1 MEQSPKQK
9 QSPSPLIPSL
19 PDDVTVDIVARVPRS
34 RYPTLS
40 LVSKTF
46 RKLIASPKLYKRRS
60 HLGITEH
67 RVYAL
72 LYNRSTGDLRFHVL
86 HRKVNCRNRLVVVGS
101 LPPMSSIESFVPV
114 GSKTYVFNNLE
125 SLSIDFAS
133 HTVQSIPGM
142 PQRMIN
148 NVASAVDGK
157 VYLIGDSYCSFSDED
172 GSSGEGWMKAVMV
185 FDTETQ
191 TWEPVMVKHD
201 LPYGD
206 LWSDSAVMEGK
217 LFFKSFRNQHAFAYE
232 PREDKWELKEVLN
245 AKEWKGA
252 CVVDDVLY
260 YHDRSGKAGVLMA
273 FDPTKQSPCW
283 SVVNGLE
290 EFFAVEETDRSRV
303 VKCGEK
309 MLALFF
315 TKIHDAKKKVIFCA
329 EIALG
334 RRQGEIWGKVLSCD
348 VVFEDGLFD
357 MVKCVSVTV

>member
-1 MEQSPKQK
+1 MEQSPKQS
-9 QSPSPLIPSL
+9 QSPLIPSL

-40 LVSKTF
+40 LVSRTF
-46 RKLIASPKLYKRRS
+46 RKLIASPKLYNTRS
-60 HLGITEH
+60 QLGITEH

-72 LYNRSTGDLRFHVL
+72 LYNRTTGDLRFHVL

-101 LPPMSSIESFVPV
+101 LPPMSSIESFVSV

-148 NVASAVDGK
+148 NVANAVDGK
-157 VYLIGDSYCSFSDED
+157 VYLIGDSFCSFS
-172 GSSGEGWMKAVMV
+172 SRKGWMKAVMV

-191 TWEPVMVKHD
+191 TWEPVRVKHD

-217 LFFKSFRNQHAFAYE
+217 LFFKSFRNHHAFAYE

-260 YHDRSGKAGVLMA
+260 YHDRSVKAGALMA
-273 FDPTKQSPCW
+273 FDPKQSPCW

-315 TKIHDAKKKVIFCA
+315 TKKHDAKKKVICCA